1 MKKKIAQGL
10 RALSFA
16 AIIGTALFGGL
27 TCVPQEKNNDPE
39 SEPVPVV
46 QEATTNQAER
56 ANEKPTNLKWFIDSS
71 NYIWDGWKIK

>member
-1 MKKKIAQGL
+1 MKVKITKGF
-10 RALSFA
+10 RALSFTAILA
-16 AIIGTALFGGL
+16 AALFGGF
-27 TCVPQEKNNDPE
+27 TCVPPQEKNNDPK
-39 SEPVPVV
+39 PVPVV